1 MIAQVDDSE
10 SAHTEAEERKVRAD
24 MLAESMMGR
33 LLMQEI
39 WWQKLVLLLM
49 QMLMFITNQRLMPQ
63 LQNIVKC

>member
-1 MIAQVDDSE
+1 MIAQDDDSE
-10 SAHTEAEERKVRAD
+10 NAHTEAEERKVRAD